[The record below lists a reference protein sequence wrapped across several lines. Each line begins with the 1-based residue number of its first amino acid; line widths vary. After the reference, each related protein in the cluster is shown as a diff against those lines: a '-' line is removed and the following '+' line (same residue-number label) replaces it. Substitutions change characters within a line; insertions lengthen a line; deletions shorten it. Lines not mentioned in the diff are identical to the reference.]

1 MLDIDILGSLIPDPI
16 TMLAQLMATG
26 VLLLIFKKY
35 LWVPV
40 SDYMQKRADV
50 AQQALS
56 DAYQAKEDADK
67 KQKQAHEQLKEAG
80 QKAQQIIDR
89 SENEAKKVKQEL
101 ISEAQR
107 QARQKIEQANN
118 QIDLQRKEMQSSI
131 RKEIVDVA
139 MLASERLMH
148 GKIDESFDRQAIE
161 SFLKDVD
168 KS

>member
-1 MLDIDILGSLIPDPI
+1 MFEIDILGSLIPNPI

-35 LWVPV
+35 FWVPV
-40 SDYMQKRADV
+40 SHFMQKRADV
-50 AQQALS
+50 SQQTLT
-56 DAYQAKEDADK
+56 DAYLAKEDAEK
-67 KQKQAHEQLKEAG
+67 KQRQAHEQLKEAG
-80 QKAQQIIDR
+80 HTAQQIIDR
-89 SENEAKKVKQEL
+89 SEKEAKKVKEEL

-107 QARQKIEQANN
+107 QAKQKIEQANN
-118 QIDLQRKEMQSSI
+118 QIILRRKEMQSSI

-139 MLASERLMH
+139 MLASERLMQD
-148 GKIDESFDRQAIE
+148 KIDENFDRQSIE